1 MIKKILHFIHYHNFF
16 SIAVILISIWVST
29 AIAANQNLQQN
40 IIAQREVI
48 RSVDNTYVVNTDFS
62 AYDVGLTVKTVKED
76 EDWYYIDYA
85 YNTVEVVDYV
95 WKQVPKSGSMKISK
109 GELGGRDLGLYVAN
123 QLGQVADQQ
132 LAYLKNVQKDE
143 KKIGVTQKVV
153 ATEYSGLVGQ
163 FLSTDEKTFDG
174 YQPVKPPVEVSA
186 DDTTSSA
193 SNLTVVGTTLGTTVG
208 EPAPV
213 LTREEVQSLIQDTVK
228 RLLAGESIDTQPT
241 PSDPVIPTTETPS
254 TPTTTDNTTIDTST
268 TTTDTAASS
277 TLPDPTPEPIPEP
290 TPEPTPDTSTTTTP

>member
-40 IIAQREVI
+40 IIAQKEVV

-62 AYDVGLTVKTVKED
+62 AYDVGLKVQNVKED
-76 EDWYYIDYA
+76 EDWYYVDYT
-85 YNTVEVVDYV
+85 YNTAEVVDYV
-95 WKQVPKSGSMKISK
+95 WKQVPKTGSMKISK

-123 QLGQVADQQ
+123 QLGQIGDQQ
-132 LAYLKNVQKDE
+132 LAYLKNVQKEE

-174 YQPVKPPVEVSA
+174 YQPVKPPVEVTSDETVSA
-186 DDTTSSA
+186 
-193 SNLTVVGTTLGTTVG
+193 NPTVVGTTLGTTVG

-228 RLLAGESIDTQPT
+228 RLLAGESVSTQPT
-241 PSDPVIPTTETPS
+241 PSEPTTPTD
-254 TPTTTDNTTIDTST
+254 TPTTTDTTTNTST
-268 TTTDTAASS
+268 TTTDTTTSS
-277 TLPDPTPEPIPEP
+277 TTPDTTPTSEPTPTP
-290 TPEPTPDTSTTTTP
+290 TPEPTPGTSTSTTP